1 MLRVRMPEIVEI
13 PLSDLLLDVENPR
26 LVETQQTQQ
35 ETARELAAR
44 QGDALLRLAQDIVE
58 HGTDPTTLVAVVPTG
73 DRHKRYRVVE
83 GNRRVLA
90 LRALESPSLVASAF
104 TASRNRRLAAL
115 AKRYAAKPVERVTC
129 VLFASQDEA
138 RHWVE
143 LRHTGQNLGAGLLE
157 WGADEKDRFQARHS
171 GQRNRAGQVLD
182 FVEKHG
188 DLSERART
196 SNVGVLTNLDRL
208 LTPYVRERLGLDLQ
222 DGRLVALYPKEQIAP
237 ALTKIVDDLKTQKI
251 AVRDIY
257 RAADAK
263 NYVDSLPS
271 RLFPKKSKSLKEAV
285 LLDDLTTGK
294 SKPSPVKQQTRA
306 KPKPRPRTT
315 VVPEAAKL
323 NVTPPRI
330 NSIYVELSALN
341 AERYPNACSV
351 LLRVFIELSVDHH
364 IEDRNLMTDA
374 QMRNSPLV
382 KRLKV
387 VIKDL
392 KARNKI
398 SGRLATAM
406 ENYADGKMTI
416 VAATVPTFNQ
426 YVHNQYV
433 YPKAADLYTTWDELN
448 PLLEKLWP

>member
-1 MLRVRMPEIVEI
+1 MSEIVEI
-13 PLSDLLLDVENPR
+13 PLADLLLDVENPR
-26 LVETQQTQQ
+26 LIETQQTQQ

-58 HGTDPTTLVAVVPTG
+58 HGTDPTALVAVVPTG

-104 TASRNRRLAAL
+104 TPSRIKRLAAL
-115 AKRYAAKPVERVTC
+115 AKRYAANPVERVAC
-129 VLFASQDEA
+129 VLFSSEDEA
-138 RHWVE
+138 RHWIE
-143 LRHTGQNLGAGLLE
+143 LRHTGQNLGAGLVE
-157 WGADEKDRFQARHS
+157 WGAEEKDRFQARHT

-182 FVEKHG
+182 FVETHG
-188 DLSERART
+188 TLSDRART

-208 LTPYVRERLGLDLQ
+208 LTPHVRERVGLDLQ
-222 DGRLVALYPKEQIAP
+222 EGRLVALYPTEQIAP
-237 ALTKIVDDLKTQKI
+237 VLTRIVEDLRTQKI

-257 RAADAK
+257 RAADAA
-263 NYVDSLPS
+263 NYVDNLPS
-271 RLFPKKSKSLKEAV
+271 RLFPKKSKALKEPV

-294 SKPSPVKQQTRA
+294 TKPAPVKKQTRA

-315 VVPEAAKL
+315 VVPASATL

-330 NSIYVELSALN
+330 NGIYVELSTLN
-341 AERYPNACSV
+341 AESYPNACSV
-351 LLRVFIELSVDHH
+351 LLRVLIELSVDHH
-364 IEDRNLMTDA
+364 IEQQKLMTD
-374 QMRNSPLV
+374 QQVRSTPLARRI
-382 KRLKV
+382 KAV
-387 VIKDL
+387 VKDL
-392 KARNKI
+392 KARNRI
-398 SGRLATAM
+398 SAQLATAM
-406 ENYADGKMTI
+406 NSYADGKMTI

-433 YPKAADLYTTWDELN
+433 YPKAVDLYTTWDELS

>member
-1 MLRVRMPEIVEI
+1 VPEIVEI
-13 PLSDLLLDVENPR
+13 PLADLLLDVENPR
-26 LVETQQTQQ
+26 LVDTQQTQQ

-44 QGDALLRLAQDIVE
+44 QGDALIRLAQDIVE
-58 HGTDPTTLVAVVPTG
+58 HGTDPTTLVAVVATG

-90 LRALESPSLVASAF
+90 LRALESPTLVASAF
-104 TASRNRRLAAL
+104 TSSRNRKLASL
-115 AKRYAAKPVERVTC
+115 AKRYAAQPIERVTC
-129 VLFASQDEA
+129 VLFSSEHEA

-143 LRHTGQNLGAGLLE
+143 LRHTGQNLGAGLVE
-157 WGADEKDRFQARHS
+157 WGAEEKDRFQARHS

-182 FVEKHG
+182 FVEAHG

-196 SNVGVLTNLDRL
+196 SNVAVLTNIDRL
-208 LTPYVRERLGLDLQ
+208 LTPHVRERLGLDLH
-222 DGRLVALYPKEQIAP
+222 DGRLVALYPKDQIAP
-237 ALTKIVDDLKTQKI
+237 ALTRIVDDLKTQKI

-263 NYVDSLPS
+263 SYVDGLPA
-271 RLFPKKSKSLKEAV
+271 RLFPKKSKALKEPI

-294 SKPSPVKQQTRA
+294 AKPAPVKKQPRPR
-306 KPKPRPRTT
+306 PKPRPRTT
-315 VVPEAAKL
+315 VVPEAATL

-364 IEDRNLMTDA
+364 IENRTLMSDA
-374 QMRNSPLV
+374 QMRSAPLA
-382 KRLKV
+382 KRLKEV
-387 VIKDL
+387 VKDL
-392 KARNKI
+392 KSRSKI
-398 SGRLATAM
+398 SAQLATAM
-406 ENYADGKMTI
+406 QSYADGKMTI

-433 YPKAADLYTTWDELN
+433 YPKAVDLYTTWDELS
-448 PLLEKLWP
+448 PLLEKIWP